1 MADFKLESWEREPL
15 WLKLLTP
22 LLKKKRFPAISDNP
36 ETGKW
41 YRIYPDGCVD
51 ANGERTYAD
60 FQMGTENKLVV
71 FFSGGGVSWNEYT
84 AARQASL
91 YSKNV
96 KEGFYM
102 VHVDLF
108 TDLNVDKGIF
118 EKSDRNPFRNWNKL
132 ILHYNTGDF
141 HAGDGDF
148 PYTALDGSTRIAH
161 HHGFRNYR
169 AVMERVKSYVSQPE
183 SLLIAGCSGGA
194 FGVALLSDDLIGQ
207 YPNCGNITCL
217 VDSGFLLMPD
227 WHGVAENVWHSPSE
241 IIDRL
246 HSDNIML
253 DGLEALY
260 RKHKDRV
267 KYLFCSSIRDGAL
280 SRMMNYL
287 QNGDFSF
294 SEASGKMY
302 EEQLKQLCDE
312 VRKAIP
318 SIGLYFFDVPDKQ
331 MKKMNLTI
339 HCIIGEKVAYEHLT
353 DGKTAMEWVSN
364 AVNGNVEQMGLHL
377 LDKEQ

>member
-1 MADFKLESWEREPL
+1 MADFALEAWEREPF
-15 WLKLLTP
+15 WLKLITP
-22 LLKKKRFPAISDNP
+22 LLKKKRFPAIPETP

-51 ANGERTYAD
+51 ANGERTFAS
-60 FQMGTENKLVV
+60 FQLGTENKLLV

-84 AARQASL
+84 AARQVSL

-96 KEGFYM
+96 NEGFYM

-108 TDLNVDKGIF
+108 ANLNVDKGIF

-148 PYTALDGSTRIAH
+148 PYTALDGSARVLH
-161 HHGFRNYR
+161 HHGFRNYQ
-169 AVMERVKSYVSQPE
+169 AIMERVKKYVAQPE
-183 SLLIAGCSGGA
+183 SLLITGCSGGA

-207 YPNCGNITCL
+207 YPQCGNITCV
-217 VDSGFLLMPD
+217 VDSGFFRIPD
-227 WHGVAENVWHSPSE
+227 WHGIAENVWHSPAE
-241 IIDRL
+241 IVDRL

-260 RKHKDRV
+260 RKHADRV
-267 KYLFCSSIRDGAL
+267 KYMFCSSIRDSAL

-287 QNGDFSF
+287 EHDDFSF
-294 SEASGKMY
+294 SKASGQMY
-302 EEQLKQLCDE
+302 EAELKRLCDE
-312 VRKAIP
+312 LRDKVP
-318 SIGLYFFDVPDKQ
+318 TIGLYFFDVPDKSL
-331 MKKMNLTI
+331 KKMGLTI
-339 HCIIGEKVAYEHLT
+339 HCIIGERVAYEHRT
-353 DGKTAMEWVSN
+353 DGKTAMEWIEN
-364 AVNGNVEQMGLHL
+364 AVNGNVEQIGLHL
-377 LDKEQ
+377 LEKE